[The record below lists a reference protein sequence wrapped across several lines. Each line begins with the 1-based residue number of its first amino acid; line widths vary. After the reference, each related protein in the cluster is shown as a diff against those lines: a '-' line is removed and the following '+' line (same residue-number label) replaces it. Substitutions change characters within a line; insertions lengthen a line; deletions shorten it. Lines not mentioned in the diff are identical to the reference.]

1 MKGDSMQR
9 TLVTVLILGIFAAGL
24 AGSAAAQDRRVRII
38 NDTGYAM
45 VQFFGSN
52 KGTNSWEED
61 ILGRQVLPSGS
72 SVVVDF
78 DDGTGY
84 CVFDFRAFFSDGD
97 GLVRNGVNVCET
109 GSFRYH

>member
-1 MKGDSMQR
+1 MRRILAAALISG
-9 TLVTVLILGIFAAGL
+9 VLAAGL
-24 AGSAAAQDRRVRII
+24 AGPALAQDRRVRII
-38 NDTGYAM
+38 NDTGYPI

-61 ILGRQVLPSGS
+61 ILGAQVLPSGS
-72 SVVVDF
+72 SVVIDF

-84 CVFDFRAFFSDGD
+84 CVFDFRAVFSDGD
-97 GLVRNGVNVCET
+97 ELVRNGINVCET